1 MSLGGARLPLA
12 VATLLTAAL
21 AVLAVRTLD
30 AGAVGDALGEA
41 DLRWLAPSL
50 LALAVAFVLRVLR
63 WQLIF
68 QPGRRPP
75 VGEVTGSLAIG
86 LFFNAI
92 LPFRAGELAR
102 LVVLHRRTRVPRLEI
117 LGTIA
122 AERIYDVLALL
133 VLLAAAVPWLP
144 DVSWLRAVALAGGIL
159 ALVSAALSAALFVW
173 GERAVAVVLW
183 PLRFLRSFPE
193 ERRAAAAENLLL
205 GVAALH
211 RPRAAAVA
219 AGVTLA
225 SFLAY
230 WASYWFL
237 LQGFDLGVGGA
248 AALLVVVAT
257 GFSLAVP
264 SGPSAVGVWEA
275 AVIVA
280 LLPFDVAA
288 EAALSY
294 GLVLHA
300 VNVVPYL
307 AAGLVALA
315 LMRGSIV
322 ARDGG
327 A

>member
-1 MSLGGARLPLA
+1 VRARIPLV
-12 VATLLTAAL
+12 VATVLTAAL
-21 AVLAVRTLD
+21 VILAVRTLD
-30 AGAVGDALGEA
+30 ADAVWDALREA
-41 DLRWLAPSL
+41 DLRWLVPAV
-50 LALAVAFVLRVLR
+50 LALVVAFVLRALR
-63 WQLIF
+63 WWLIF
-68 QPGRRPP
+68 QPERRPP
-75 VGEVTGSLAIG
+75 LDEVTGSLAIG
-86 LFFNAI
+86 LFFNAV

-102 LVVLHRRTRVPRLEI
+102 LVVLHRRTQVPRLEI

-133 VLLAAAVPWLP
+133 LLLAASVPWLP
-144 DVSWLRAVALAGGIL
+144 DVSWLRAVAVAGGVL
-159 ALVSAALSAALFVW
+159 ALAAAALSVTLLVW

-219 AGVTLA
+219 AVMTVV
-225 SFLAY
+225 SFLAF
-230 WASYWFL
+230 WVSSWLL

-248 AALLVVVAT
+248 AAMLVLVAT

-280 LLPFDVAA
+280 LLPFDVTA

-300 VNVVPYL
+300 LNIVPYL
-307 AAGLVALA
+307 VGGLVALA

-327 A
+327 P